1 MVASGQGGD
10 AVGAMFDAAGHAAQL
25 QRAGVPAEEAAA
37 HVQALAG
44 VRERLQLLQWMVGVL
59 VAGVGGLLL
68 RAYG

>member
-1 MVASGQGGD
+1 M
-10 AVGAMFDAAGHAAQL
+10 
-25 QRAGVPAEEAAA
+25 
-37 HVQALAG
+37 QALAG